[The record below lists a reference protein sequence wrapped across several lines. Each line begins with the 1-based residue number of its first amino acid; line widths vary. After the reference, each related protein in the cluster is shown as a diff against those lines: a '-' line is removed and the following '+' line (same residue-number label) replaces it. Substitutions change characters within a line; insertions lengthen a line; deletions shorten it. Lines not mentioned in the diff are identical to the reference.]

1 MMAWGPGEVVRPGS
15 KVCKKDVKRSCKNC
29 FAIFPFTRHAVPMTQ
44 PLALV
49 FYEKLLP
56 GSQLVNRL
64 QDLNYRVQ
72 TANDL
77 PALLRCA
84 QSDGP
89 MLVVVD
95 LESKR
100 DDVCRTIAAL
110 KADAATQHIPII
122 AFRRRRGHGAAGGRP
137 KSRRHP
143 GGRRCHHCELPATA
157 FESSL
162 AGLGPGRGRNQ
173 CAIWGNLLKLALD
186 FGPMALMMA
195 SLIEA

>member
-1 MMAWGPGEVVRPGS
+1 MGRS
-15 KVCKKDVKRSCKNC
+15 KVCKKTVSTDRTKRFC
-29 FAIFPFTRHAVPMTQ
+29 IFSISHYPQSMTQ

-72 TANDL
+72 AVNDL

-84 QSDGP
+84 QSEGP
-89 MLVVVD
+89 MLAVVD

-100 DDVCRTIAAL
+100 DDVCRAIVAL

-122 AFRRRRGHGAAGGRP
+122 AFAGEQAAELRAAAQKAGATLVVGETTIANY
-137 KSRRHP
+137 
-143 GGRRCHHCELPATA
+143 LPQ
-157 FESSL
+157 L
-162 AGLGPGRGRNQ
+162 LNQ
-173 CAIWGNLLKLALD
+173 ALQV
-186 FGPMALMMA
+186 
-195 SLIEA
+195 